1 MDETERSLP
10 SLRLKNFQ
18 KRLDRHTRL
27 LAQEVSDVG
36 GKWRVWRKG
45 YQEEGEYS
53 GRTSLE
59 EVMFGLGLEGKADL
73 RERNEI

>member
-1 MDETERSLP
+1 MDETEVPAFTEVKELS
-10 SLRLKNFQ
+10 

-45 YQEEGEYS
+45 YQRRVGIFREDF
-53 GRTSLE
+53 LE
-59 EVMFGLGLEGKADL
+59 EVMFGLGLEGKA
-73 RERNEI
+73 RFERKE